1 VPDRIAAAAE
11 RIAARLP
18 PAVAARAFM
27 PAWHE
32 ARRRHALRRRRA
44 RTRPLVRI
52 WLAVA
57 LACTL
62 VRFSVQ
68 CLRLALDERRERR
81 RLDLAHR
88 RPRGVDPML
97 MQDLRFAARMLW
109 KNRGFTLTAVAVLAL
124 TIGATTAMFSI
135 VQGVLLQPLPFAQ
148 PERIVRIHETNPRGR
163 VTVSPPNFVDW
174 QAQNRTFS
182 AMAAY
187 DEVVVTL
194 FDGTSPERV
203 DAALV
208 GADMF
213 DVLGV
218 TPLVGR
224 TFTRDEVR
232 PNGPRVVVLGHALW
246 QRLFGGRRDVLGTA
260 VTIDAERYEVIG
272 IMPRGF
278 TFPDGYDLW
287 LPLAFTASELR
298 PNQRGAHYVEAV
310 GRLEPGVTREQAQA
324 DVSAIE
330 QQIAQV
336 SDKVQGYGIWVEP
349 IFDATIGEYRRPLW
363 MLLGA
368 VVCVLLIGCANISN
382 LLLARASTR
391 RSEMSV
397 RAALGASR
405 WRIVR
410 QLLAES
416 TLLSLAGGAAGLL
429 LALWT
434 SRTLAT
440 LLPSDVPRSPSVT
453 LDTAVLVFA
462 TAISILAGIVFGVMP
477 ALDASRGDLATSLR
491 EARRDGGGQ
500 SRQRLRAT
508 LVAAEVALAVV
519 LLAAAGLALRS
530 FERLSRIDPGFDGR
544 GTLMMDLVLPA
555 ASYPDDESIV
565 RFYQG
570 YVERLAAQPGVISA
584 GAVSAPPLGRGG
596 FGGTFSLIGTPEP
609 EEEPRS
615 QVRAVTPGYLET
627 VRIPLRRGR
636 LLTAA
641 DRAGAPPVAVVTE
654 AAARKYWPGADP
666 VGQRIRLHVSTT
678 APEKE
683 REIVGVVGD
692 VRSGRIEAQPAP
704 LVYVPHAQ
712 YVFEFMTVFARTGGD
727 PMALA
732 AAARTQL
739 AALDPQIAPGR
750 IVSADTLVERAVA
763 QPRFRMRLLGAFAA
777 TALVLAALGLYG
789 VMAFAVSQ
797 RRSEIGLRIA
807 LGAGRR
813 EVIGLVLRQ
822 GMMAVAAGMA
832 VGLAGAFAFTR
843 LMRTLLFDIEPFDP
857 PTFASVLVLLAAVA
871 AFACYV
877 PARRAAAVDPLVALR
892 TE

>member
-18 PAVAARAFM
+18 PEVAARAFM

-32 ARRRHALRRRRA
+32 VCRRHALRCRRA

-52 WLAVA
+52 WLRVA
-57 LACTL
+57 LAFTL
-62 VRFSVQ
+62 VRLSVQ
-68 CLRLALDERRERR
+68 CHRLVRDERRERR
-81 RLDLAHR
+81 TLDLAHR
-88 RPRGVDPML
+88 PRGADPML

-124 TIGATTAMFSI
+124 TVGATTAMFSI

-148 PERIVRIHETNPRGR
+148 PERILRIHETSPRGR

-187 DEVVVTL
+187 DEMVVTL
-194 FDGTSPERV
+194 YDGTTPERV

-218 TPLVGR
+218 TPLLGR

-232 PNGPRVVVLGHALW
+232 PKGPRVVVLGHALW
-246 QRLFGGRRDVLGTA
+246 QRLFGGRRDVLGAA

-310 GRLEPGVTREQAQA
+310 GRLKPGVTREQAQA

-336 SDKVQGYGIWVEP
+336 SENVQGYGIWVEP
-349 IFDATIGEYRRPLW
+349 IVDATIGEYRRPLW

-391 RSEMSV
+391 RTEMSV
-397 RAALGASR
+397 RAALGAGR

-440 LLPSDVPRSPSVT
+440 LLPSDVPRSPSVA
-453 LDTAVLVFA
+453 LDTAVLAFA
-462 TAISILAGIVFGVMP
+462 TGVSVLAGILFGVAP
-477 ALDASRGDLATSLR
+477 ALDASRGDLATSLK

-519 LLAAAGLALRS
+519 LLAGAGLALRS
-530 FERLSRIDPGFDGR
+530 FDRLSRIDPGFDGR
-544 GTLMMDLVLPA
+544 GTLMMDLVLPV

-570 YVERLAAQPGVISA
+570 YIDRLAAQPEVISA
-584 GAVSAPPLGRGG
+584 GAVAAPPLGRGG
-596 FGGTFSLIGTPEP
+596 FGGTFSLIGKPEP
-609 EEEPRS
+609 EEEPRA
-615 QVRAVTPGYLET
+615 QVRAATPGYLET

-641 DRAGAPPVAVVTE
+641 DRAGAPPVAVITE
-654 AAARKYWPGADP
+654 AAARKYWPGEDP
-666 VGQRIRLHVSTT
+666 VGQRIRLHVSST

-692 VRSGRIEAQPAP
+692 VRSRIEAEPGP

-712 YVFEFMTVFARTGGD
+712 YVFEFMTVFARTAGD

-739 AALDPQIAPGR
+739 ATLDPQIAPGR
-750 IVSADTLVERAVA
+750 IVSGDRLVERAVA

-822 GMMAVAAGMA
+822 GMVAVGAGMA